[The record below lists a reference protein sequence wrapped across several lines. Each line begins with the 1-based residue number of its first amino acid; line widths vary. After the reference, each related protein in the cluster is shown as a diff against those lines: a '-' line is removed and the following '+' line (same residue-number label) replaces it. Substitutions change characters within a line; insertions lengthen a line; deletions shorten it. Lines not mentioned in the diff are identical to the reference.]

1 MPDSTYSRF
10 SQTLPRLKGLAIL
23 MVVTYH
29 LWGYTRGYLNW
40 AQILE
45 QAQRQGVKGWLEAIA
60 NFACL
65 LGEQG
70 VHFFLIASGF
80 GLAASWW
87 RQNQAGKP
95 FRAVTFWRR
104 RVLRLLPLYW
114 VAHGLAIALFFLN
127 PAWIPFGSEIWTQ
140 GTGSIAFAIFASLT
154 TLRNF
159 LIQNYSFLNGAW
171 WYVGLSIQLYL
182 IFPVLIWIGRRWSW
196 SVLLSGALG
205 VSLIYRS
212 LVVLSSG
219 MLEPRIVE
227 VLLKGAFFP
236 SRLFEFVFGMIL
248 AVSLLESRPV
258 FLLKS
263 RWLPF
268 TAGLWIFGLVCDGLA
283 STGQLAFS
291 IPADALIGVGELCVF
306 YQLLSFKL
314 PSLNFLGDYSYGI
327 FLTHMNF
334 YVPAWMITTR
344 IIPNY
349 WIRFVAVTLVTCGLG
364 YLFEWSYRRLQRK
377 GTA

>member
-1 MPDSTYSRF
+1 MSTYSQF
-10 SQTLPRLKGLAIL
+10 SQTLPRIKGLAIL
-23 MVVTYH
+23 MVVMYH

-40 AQILE
+40 SQILE
-45 QAQRQGVKGWLEAIA
+45 QAQRQGIKGWIEAIA
-60 NFACL
+60 NFTCL

-104 RVLRLLPLYW
+104 RVVRLLPLYW
-114 VAHGLAIALFFLN
+114 VAHGLAIALFLFN
-127 PAWIPFGSEIWTQ
+127 PSWVPFGSEIWNQ
-140 GTGSIAFAIFASLT
+140 GIGSIVFALIASLT

-159 LIQNYSFLNGAW
+159 LIHTYSFLNGAW

-182 IFPVLIWIGRRWSW
+182 IFPLLIRIAQRWGW
-196 SVLLSGALG
+196 SFLLTSALG
-205 VSLIYRS
+205 VSLAYRS

-219 MLEPRIVE
+219 ILEPRIVE

-248 AVSLLESRPV
+248 AIALLESRPV
-258 FLLKS
+258 SLLTPH
-263 RWLPF
+263 WLPF
-268 TAGLWIFGLVCDGLA
+268 TAGLWLLGLVCDGLA

-306 YQLLSFKL
+306 YQLLSFKF

-327 FLTHMNF
+327 FLTHMDF
-334 YVPAWMITTR
+334 YVPTWMLMNR

-349 WIRFVAVTLVTCGLG
+349 WFRFIAVTLITCGLG
-364 YLFEWSYRRLQRK
+364 YLFERTYQQLQQK